1 VLISHRRQFI
11 YLKTYKTG
19 GTSVEILFE
28 PECHPAD
35 WSSGPQHSTEEKISD
50 AGIVGARKPDT
61 TGAAWFN
68 HMPAAAVREKI
79 GSEIWNRYLKFCVVR
94 NPYDRVV
101 SWWWH
106 RMENLERLA
115 MAEADLSRLR
125 SEFNSWVL
133 RTTDLAMDRDKY
145 VINGKVCVDR
155 FIRYER
161 LWEDVLA
168 LCGDLGIERKRSD
181 LGAYKSGVRAN
192 ALGFADYYEPAA
204 AAKVA
209 AWFQWELEYFEYG
222 LG

>member
-19 GTSVEILFE
+19 GTSVEILFQS
-28 PECHPAD
+28 ECLPAD
-35 WSSGPQHSTEEKISD
+35 WSEEPQHSTEQMVTD

-68 HMPAAAVREKI
+68 HMPAAALREKI
-79 GSEIWNRYLKFCVVR
+79 GPEIWDSYLKFCVVR

-106 RMENLERLA
+106 RMDDTYRRV
-115 MAEADLSRLR
+115 MADADLPRLR
-125 SEFNSWVL
+125 AEFSSWVL
-133 RTTDLAMDRDKY
+133 RTTDMGMDRDKY
-145 VINGKVCVDR
+145 LINGKVCVDR

-161 LWEDVLA
+161 LWDDVLA
-168 LCGDLGIERKRSD
+168 LCCELGIERKRSD

-192 ALGFADYYEPAA
+192 ALDFPDYYEPAA

-209 AWFQWELEYFEYG
+209 TWFQWELDNFGYG
-222 LG
+222 LS